1 MKANFRILLTSFG
14 VLLCLLCTGQEK
26 ASSNI
31 QFKEIPLEDIQ
42 RFTAWRTD
50 YYICTGI
57 AYAKSMGQSV
67 EDFAEFVGNLH
78 SLGDPNNATLA
89 SVAKTCHLVIT
100 SYPGGK
106 YEIISESDSMLVA
119 KWNRPYKVY
128 YKNGSMLGVSL
139 DEFEKYLYGHVAIM
153 ASKLNIDSKYEI
165 SENEVIHT
173 LTYKKKN

>member
-1 MKANFRILLTSFG
+1 MKTNFRILLTSFG
-14 VLLCLLCTGQEK
+14 VVLCVLCTGQEK

-31 QFKEIPLEDIQ
+31 QFKETSLEDIQ

-67 EDFAEFVGNLH
+67 EDFAEFVGKHH

-89 SVAKTCHLVIT
+89 SVAQTGHLVMT
-100 SYPGGK
+100 SYPGGR
-106 YEIISESDSMLVA
+106 YDIISESDSMIVA
-119 KWNRPYKVY
+119 KSNRPYKVY
-128 YKNGSMLGVSL
+128 YKNGPMLGVTL
-139 DEFEKYLYGHVAIM
+139 DEFEKYFWGHVAIM
-153 ASKLNIDSKYEI
+153 ASKLNMESKCEI
-165 SENEVIHT
+165 TENEVIHT